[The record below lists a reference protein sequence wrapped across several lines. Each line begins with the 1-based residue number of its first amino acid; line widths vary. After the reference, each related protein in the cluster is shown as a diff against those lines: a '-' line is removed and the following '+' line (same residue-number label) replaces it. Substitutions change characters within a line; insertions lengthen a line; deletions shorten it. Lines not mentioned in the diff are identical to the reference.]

1 MQRFYTSFEELQQ
14 VERMFSVVNNFD
26 ASQGDLGMGRLGLGG
41 FLCGCQE
48 WYGVENDLWMKS
60 LQLRVQFEIVAPL
73 VCKLTMQMTIMTESS
88 NGSLLDAELYSLL
101 SNISL

>member
-1 MQRFYTSFEELQQ
+1 M
-14 VERMFSVVNNFD
+14 
-26 ASQGDLGMGRLGLGG
+26 
-41 FLCGCQE
+41 
-48 WYGVENDLWMKS
+48 ENDLWMKS